1 MTKTFTQNDVIR
13 YIYGEIPDDEKLAFE
28 NAMICDAELLDLFHE
43 LRNVK
48 NQLNLIK
55 KNPRNHVIKNIL
67 DYSKSLNLHSVKK

>member
-28 NAMICDAELLDLFHE
+28 NAMICDTELLDLFHE

-55 KNPRNHVIKNIL
+55 KNPRSHVIKNIL